1 MRLKVDTCS
10 TVNIMPLKEDKKI
23 EGDNPQTDL
32 CNQKLVSHSENNL
45 KVLGILKL
53 RVSQMLNNS

>member
-1 MRLKVDTCS
+1 
-10 TVNIMPLKEDKKI
+10 MPLKEDKKI